1 MVPLSMQAWSGLC
14 SRTLWA
20 GSARRNVGVF
30 VRFQDEQG
38 AMKDNSRS
46 HRRFSNPVRAL
57 GALASA
63 IARLMALL
71 LVTAA
76 GTFMLLSF
84 SPVDPIRAY
93 IGNDLLHVPP
103 EQYPLIAARWG
114 LDLPL
119 WERFLHWFS
128 QMLQGDMG
136 YSMLYN
142 APVSQVIGERFA
154 TSFALLLSA
163 WLFSGIVGLAMG
175 LTAGRY
181 LNRWPD
187 RFISTLSY
195 VLASLPTFWIGLLL
209 LSLFAVTLNWAPI
222 CCAWPPGSN
231 AETATWGEKV
241 RHLVLPMLAL
251 GLLGVGNIALH
262 TRSRVA
268 EVMNS
273 EFIRYA
279 RAQGDKGWP
288 LVNFHIVRHALTPA
302 LCLQF
307 ASLGELIG
315 GSLLAEKV
323 FAYPGLGQAT
333 IDAGLRGDI
342 PLLMG
347 IVMFCAVLVF
357 SGNSIANALLLRL
370 NRGAARPS

>member
-1 MVPLSMQAWSGLC
+1 
-14 SRTLWA
+14 
-20 GSARRNVGVF
+20 
-30 VRFQDEQG
+30 
-38 AMKDNSRS
+38 MKGI
-46 HRRFSNPVRAL
+46 AL
-57 GALASA
+57 FLL
-63 IARLMALL
+63 RLICLL
-71 LVTAA
+71 LVTAV
-76 GTFMLLSF
+76 GTFVLLSF

-93 IGNDLLHVPP
+93 IGGNLLHVPP

-119 WERFLHWFS
+119 WQRFTHWFM
-128 QMLQGDMG
+128 QMIQGDLG

-163 WLFSGIVGLAMG
+163 WLFSGIVGLLLG

-187 RFISTLSY
+187 RLIARCAYL
-195 VLASLPTFWIGLLL
+195 LASLPTFWIGLLL

-222 CCAWPPGSN
+222 CCAWDLGLD
-231 AETATWGEKV
+231 AQTAGWGD
-241 RHLVLPMLAL
+241 RLHHLILPCIAL

-262 TRSRVA
+262 TRAKVA

-279 RAQGDKGWP
+279 QAQGDKGWP
-288 LVNFHIVRHALTPA
+288 LVRFHILRHAITPA

-307 ASLGELIG
+307 ASLGELLG
-315 GSLLAEKV
+315 GALLAEKV

-333 IDAGLRGDI
+333 VDAGLHGDI

-347 IVMFCAVLVF
+347 IVMFCAILVF
-357 SGNSIANALLLRL
+357 CGNSIANGLLHRL
-370 NRGAARPS
+370 YRGLGTLS

>member
-1 MVPLSMQAWSGLC
+1 MRAVP
-14 SRTLWA
+14 
-20 GSARRNVGVF
+20 VF
-30 VRFQDEQG
+30 I
-38 AMKDNSRS
+38 
-46 HRRFSNPVRAL
+46 L
-57 GALASA
+57 
-63 IARLMALL
+63 RLICLL

-76 GTFMLLSF
+76 GTFVLLSF

-93 IGNDLLHVPP
+93 IGSDLLHVPP

-119 WERFLHWFS
+119 WQRFLHWFM
-128 QMLQGDMG
+128 QMIQGDMG

-142 APVSQVIGERFA
+142 APVAQVIGERFA

-163 WLFSGIVGLAMG
+163 WIFSGVFGLLMG

-187 RFISTLSY
+187 RLISSFSY
-195 VLASLPTFWIGLLL
+195 LLASLPTFWIGLLL
-209 LSLFAVTLNWAPI
+209 LSLFAVKLNWAPV
-222 CCAWPPGSN
+222 CCAWTPGSN
-231 AETATWGEKV
+231 AETASFGNKLH
-241 RHLVLPMLAL
+241 HLILPCIAL
-251 GLLGVGNIALH
+251 GLLGIGNIALH
-262 TRSRVA
+262 TRAKVA

-279 RAQGDKGWP
+279 QAQGDKGWS
-288 LVNFHIVRHALTPA
+288 LVRFHILRHAITPA

-307 ASLGELIG
+307 ASLGELLG

-333 IDAGLRGDI
+333 IDAGLHGDI

-347 IVMFCAVLVF
+347 IVMFCAILVF
-357 SGNSIANALLLRL
+357 CANSIANGLLHRL
-370 NRGAARPS
+370 NRGLRSQS

>member
-1 MVPLSMQAWSGLC
+1 MIRGFSLF
-14 SRTLWA
+14 
-20 GSARRNVGVF
+20 VG
-30 VRFQDEQG
+30 
-38 AMKDNSRS
+38 
-46 HRRFSNPVRAL
+46 
-57 GALASA
+57 
-63 IARLMALL
+63 RLMCLL

-76 GTFMLLSF
+76 GTFTLLSF

-119 WERFLHWFS
+119 WERFLRWFG
-128 QMLQGDMG
+128 QMLQGDFG

-154 TSFALLLSA
+154 TSFALLFSA
-163 WLFSGIVGLAMG
+163 WLLSGIVGLAMG

-187 RFISTLSY
+187 RLICTVSY
-195 VLASLPTFWIGLLL
+195 LLASLPTFWIGLLL

-231 AETATWGEKV
+231 AQTATWGEKLH
-241 RHLVLPMLAL
+241 HLILPMLAL
-251 GLLGVGNIALH
+251 GVLGVGNIALH
-262 TRSRVA
+262 TRARVA

-279 RAQGDKGWP
+279 QAQGDKGWP
-288 LVNFHIVRHALTPA
+288 LINFHILRHAVTPA
-302 LCLQF
+302 VCLQF
-307 ASLGELIG
+307 ASVGELLG

-357 SGNSIANALLLRL
+357 TGNSIANALLLHL
-370 NRGAARPS
+370 NRGAVRQS

>member
-1 MVPLSMQAWSGLC
+1 MDLQVIRGFSLF
-14 SRTLWA
+14 
-20 GSARRNVGVF
+20 VG
-30 VRFQDEQG
+30 
-38 AMKDNSRS
+38 
-46 HRRFSNPVRAL
+46 
-57 GALASA
+57 
-63 IARLMALL
+63 RLMCLL

-76 GTFMLLSF
+76 GTFTLLSF

-128 QMLQGDMG
+128 QMVQGDLG

-154 TSFALLLSA
+154 TSFALLFSA
-163 WLFSGIVGLAMG
+163 WLLSGIVGLAMG

-187 RFISTLSY
+187 RLICTVSY
-195 VLASLPTFWIGLLL
+195 LLASLPTFWIGLLL

-231 AETATWGEKV
+231 AQTATWGEKLH
-241 RHLVLPMLAL
+241 HLILPMLAL
-251 GLLGVGNIALH
+251 GVLGVGNIALH
-262 TRSRVA
+262 TRARVA
-268 EVMNS
+268 EVMSS

-279 RAQGDKGWP
+279 QAQGDKGWP
-288 LVNFHIVRHALTPA
+288 LINFHILRHAVTPA
-302 LCLQF
+302 VCLQF
-307 ASLGELIG
+307 ASVGELLG

-357 SGNSIANALLLRL
+357 TGNSIANALLLHL
-370 NRGAARPS
+370 NRGAVRQS

>member
-1 MVPLSMQAWSGLC
+1 MIRGSSLC
-14 SRTLWA
+14 
-20 GSARRNVGVF
+20 VG
-30 VRFQDEQG
+30 
-38 AMKDNSRS
+38 
-46 HRRFSNPVRAL
+46 
-57 GALASA
+57 
-63 IARLMALL
+63 RLMCLL

-76 GTFMLLSF
+76 GTFTLLSF

-128 QMLQGDMG
+128 QMVQGDLG

-154 TSFALLLSA
+154 TSFALLFSA
-163 WLFSGIVGLAMG
+163 WLLSGIVGLAMG

-187 RFISTLSY
+187 RLICTLSY
-195 VLASLPTFWIGLLL
+195 LLASLPTFWIGLLL

-231 AETATWGEKV
+231 AQTATWGEKLH
-241 RHLVLPMLAL
+241 HLILPMLAL
-251 GLLGVGNIALH
+251 GVLGVGNIALH
-262 TRSRVA
+262 TRARVA

-279 RAQGDKGWP
+279 QAQGDKGWP
-288 LVNFHIVRHALTPA
+288 LINFHILRHAITPA
-302 LCLQF
+302 VCLQF
-307 ASLGELIG
+307 ASVGELLG

-357 SGNSIANALLLRL
+357 TGNSIANALLLHL
-370 NRGAARPS
+370 NRGAVRQS

>member
-1 MVPLSMQAWSGLC
+1 MDLPVIREAAW
-14 SRTLWA
+14 
-20 GSARRNVGVF
+20 F
-30 VRFQDEQG
+30 V
-38 AMKDNSRS
+38 
-46 HRRFSNPVRAL
+46 VRLL
-57 GALASA
+57 G
-63 IARLMALL
+63 LL

-76 GTFMLLSF
+76 GTFTLLSF

-119 WERFLHWFS
+119 WERFWHWFT
-128 QMLQGDMG
+128 QMLHGDFG

-154 TSFALLLSA
+154 TSFALLFSA

-181 LNRWPD
+181 LHRWPD
-187 RFISTLSY
+187 RLLSTLSY
-195 VLASLPTFWIGLLL
+195 VLSSLPTFWIGLLL

-222 CCAWPPGSN
+222 CCAWTPGSD
-231 AETATWGEKV
+231 AATATWRDKLH
-241 RHLVLPMLAL
+241 HLILPMLAL

-268 EVMNS
+268 EVMGS

-279 RAQGDKGWP
+279 RAQGDNGWP
-288 LVNFHIVRHALTPA
+288 LIRFHVLRHALTPA
-302 LCLQF
+302 VCLQF
-307 ASLGELIG
+307 ASVGELIG

-357 SGNSIANALLLRL
+357 TGNSMANALLLRL
-370 NRGAARPS
+370 NRGAARQS

>member
-1 MVPLSMQAWSGLC
+1 MIREAVW
-14 SRTLWA
+14 
-20 GSARRNVGVF
+20 F
-30 VRFQDEQG
+30 V
-38 AMKDNSRS
+38 
-46 HRRFSNPVRAL
+46 VRLL
-57 GALASA
+57 G
-63 IARLMALL
+63 LL

-76 GTFMLLSF
+76 GTFTLLSF

-119 WERFLHWFS
+119 WERFWHWFT
-128 QMLQGDMG
+128 QMLHGDFG

-154 TSFALLLSA
+154 TSFALLFSA
-163 WLFSGIVGLAMG
+163 WLFSGFVGLAMG

-181 LNRWPD
+181 LHRWPD
-187 RFISTLSY
+187 RLLSTLSY
-195 VLASLPTFWIGLLL
+195 VLSSLPTFWIGLLL

-222 CCAWPPGSN
+222 CCAWPPGTD
-231 AETATWGEKV
+231 AATATWRDKWH
-241 RHLVLPMLAL
+241 HLILPMLAL

-268 EVMNS
+268 EVMGS

-279 RAQGDKGWP
+279 RAQGDNGWP
-288 LVNFHIVRHALTPA
+288 LIRFHVLRHALTPA
-302 LCLQF
+302 VCLQF
-307 ASLGELIG
+307 ASVGELIG

-357 SGNSIANALLLRL
+357 TGNSIANALLLRL
-370 NRGAARPS
+370 NRGAARQS

>member
-1 MVPLSMQAWSGLC
+1 MIRGFSLF
-14 SRTLWA
+14 
-20 GSARRNVGVF
+20 VG
-30 VRFQDEQG
+30 
-38 AMKDNSRS
+38 
-46 HRRFSNPVRAL
+46 
-57 GALASA
+57 
-63 IARLMALL
+63 RLMCLL

-76 GTFMLLSF
+76 GTFTLLSF

-128 QMLQGDMG
+128 QMVQGDLG

-154 TSFALLLSA
+154 TSFALLFSA
-163 WLFSGIVGLAMG
+163 WLLSGIVGLAMG

-187 RFISTLSY
+187 RLICTVSY
-195 VLASLPTFWIGLLL
+195 LLASLPTFWIGLLL

-231 AETATWGEKV
+231 AQTATWGEKLH
-241 RHLVLPMLAL
+241 HLILPMLAL
-251 GLLGVGNIALH
+251 GVLGVGNIALH
-262 TRSRVA
+262 TRVRVA

-279 RAQGDKGWP
+279 QAQGDKGWP
-288 LVNFHIVRHALTPA
+288 LINFHILRHAVTPA
-302 LCLQF
+302 VCLQF
-307 ASLGELIG
+307 ASVGELLG

-357 SGNSIANALLLRL
+357 TGNSIANALLLHL
-370 NRGAARPS
+370 NRGAVRQS

>member
-1 MVPLSMQAWSGLC
+1 MDLPVIRGLSL
-14 SRTLWA
+14 
-20 GSARRNVGVF
+20 F
-30 VRFQDEQG
+30 VLRL
-38 AMKDNSRS
+38 
-46 HRRFSNPVRAL
+46 L
-57 GALASA
+57 G
-63 IARLMALL
+63 LL

-76 GTFMLLSF
+76 GTFALLSF

-119 WERFLHWFS
+119 WERFLRWFG
-128 QMLQGDMG
+128 QMLQGDFG

-154 TSFALLLSA
+154 TSFALLFSA

-187 RFISTLSY
+187 RLISTLSY
-195 VLASLPTFWIGLLL
+195 VLASMPTFWIGLLL

-222 CCAWPPGSN
+222 CCAWTPGSN
-231 AETATWGEKV
+231 AETATWGDKL
-241 RHLVLPMLAL
+241 RHLILPMLAL
-251 GLLGVGNIALH
+251 GVLGVGNIALH

-273 EFIRYA
+273 EFIRFA
-279 RAQGDKGWP
+279 HAQGDKGWP
-288 LVNFHIVRHALTPA
+288 LINFHILRHAITPA
-302 LCLQF
+302 LCLPF
-307 ASLGELIG
+307 ASVGELIG

-357 SGNSIANALLLRL
+357 TGNSIANALLLRL
-370 NRGAARPS
+370 NRGAARQV

>member
-1 MVPLSMQAWSGLC
+1 MIRGFSLF
-14 SRTLWA
+14 
-20 GSARRNVGVF
+20 VG
-30 VRFQDEQG
+30 
-38 AMKDNSRS
+38 
-46 HRRFSNPVRAL
+46 
-57 GALASA
+57 
-63 IARLMALL
+63 RLMCLL

-76 GTFMLLSF
+76 GTFTLLSF

-128 QMLQGDMG
+128 QMVQGDLG

-154 TSFALLLSA
+154 TSFALLFSA
-163 WLFSGIVGLAMG
+163 WLLSGIVGLAMG

-187 RFISTLSY
+187 RLICTVSY
-195 VLASLPTFWIGLLL
+195 LLASLPTFWIGLLL
-209 LSLFAVTLNWAPI
+209 LSLFAVTLIWAPI

-231 AETATWGEKV
+231 AQTATWGEKLH
-241 RHLVLPMLAL
+241 HLILPMLAL
-251 GLLGVGNIALH
+251 GVLGVGNIALH
-262 TRSRVA
+262 TRARVA

-279 RAQGDKGWP
+279 QAQGDKGWP
-288 LVNFHIVRHALTPA
+288 LINFHILRHAVTPA
-302 LCLQF
+302 VCLQF
-307 ASLGELIG
+307 ASVGELLG

-357 SGNSIANALLLRL
+357 TGNSIANALLLHL
-370 NRGAARPS
+370 NRGAVRQS

>member
-1 MVPLSMQAWSGLC
+1 MHKLL
-14 SRTLWA
+14 R
-20 GSARRNVGVF
+20 F
-30 VRFQDEQG
+30 V
-38 AMKDNSRS
+38 
-46 HRRFSNPVRAL
+46 L
-57 GALASA
+57 
-63 IARLMALL
+63 RLVCLL

-76 GTFMLLSF
+76 GTFTLLSF

-119 WERFLHWFS
+119 WQRFLHWFG
-128 QMLQGDMG
+128 QLLQGDLG

-142 APVSQVIGERFA
+142 TPVSQVIGERFA

-163 WLFSGIVGLAMG
+163 WLFSGLVGVLMG

-187 RFISTLSY
+187 RLISTLSY
-195 VLASLPTFWIGLLL
+195 LLASLPTFWIGLLL
-209 LSLFAVTLNWAPI
+209 LSLFAVKLNWAPV
-222 CCAWPPGSN
+222 CCAWEPGSS
-231 AETATWGEKV
+231 AESASIGN
-241 RHLVLPMLAL
+241 RLHHLILPMLAL
-251 GLLGVGNIALH
+251 GLLGVGNISLH
-262 TRSRVA
+262 TRAKVA

-279 RAQGDKGWP
+279 RAQGDQGWS
-288 LVNFHIVRHALTPA
+288 LINFHILRHAITPA

-307 ASLGELIG
+307 ASVGELLG

-347 IVMFCAVLVF
+347 IVMFCCVLVF
-357 SGNSIANALLLRL
+357 CGNSLADLLVKQL
-370 NRGAARPS
+370 NRGAARQS

>member
-1 MVPLSMQAWSGLC
+1 M
-14 SRTLWA
+14 
-20 GSARRNVGVF
+20 
-30 VRFQDEQG
+30 RFQDEQG

-76 GTFMLLSF
+76 GTFVLLSF

-302 LCLQF
+302 VCLQF

>member
-1 MVPLSMQAWSGLC
+1 MIRGFSLF
-14 SRTLWA
+14 
-20 GSARRNVGVF
+20 VG
-30 VRFQDEQG
+30 
-38 AMKDNSRS
+38 
-46 HRRFSNPVRAL
+46 
-57 GALASA
+57 
-63 IARLMALL
+63 RLMCLL

-76 GTFMLLSF
+76 GTFTLLSF

-128 QMLQGDMG
+128 QMVQGDLG

-154 TSFALLLSA
+154 TSFALLFSA
-163 WLFSGIVGLAMG
+163 WLLSGIVGLAMG

-187 RFISTLSY
+187 QLICTVSY
-195 VLASLPTFWIGLLL
+195 LLASLPTFWIGLLL

-231 AETATWGEKV
+231 AQTATWGEKLH
-241 RHLVLPMLAL
+241 HLILPMLAL
-251 GLLGVGNIALH
+251 GVLGVGNIALH
-262 TRSRVA
+262 TRARVA

-279 RAQGDKGWP
+279 QAQGDKGWP
-288 LVNFHIVRHALTPA
+288 LINFHILRHAITPA
-302 LCLQF
+302 VCLQF
-307 ASLGELIG
+307 ASVGELLG

-357 SGNSIANALLLRL
+357 TGNSIANALLLHL
-370 NRGAARPS
+370 NRGAVRQS

>member
-1 MVPLSMQAWSGLC
+1 MRSLSIFL
-14 SRTLWA
+14 L
-20 GSARRNVGVF
+20 
-30 VRFQDEQG
+30 
-38 AMKDNSRS
+38 
-46 HRRFSNPVRAL
+46 
-57 GALASA
+57 
-63 IARLMALL
+63 RLICLL

-76 GTFMLLSF
+76 GTFVLLSF

-93 IGNDLLHVPP
+93 IGSDLLHVPP

-119 WERFLHWFS
+119 WQRFLHWFM

-142 APVSQVIGERFA
+142 APVSQVISERFA

-163 WLFSGIVGLAMG
+163 WIFSGVFGLLMG

-187 RFISTLSY
+187 RLISSFSY
-195 VLASLPTFWIGLLL
+195 LLASLPTFWIGLLL
-209 LSLFAVTLNWAPI
+209 LSLFAVKLNWAPI
-222 CCAWPPGSN
+222 CCAWTLGSD
-231 AETATWGEKV
+231 AETASWGDKLH
-241 RHLVLPMLAL
+241 HLILPCIAL

-262 TRSRVA
+262 TRAKVA
-268 EVMNS
+268 EVMSS

-279 RAQGDKGWP
+279 RAQGDKGWS
-288 LVNFHIVRHALTPA
+288 LVQFHILRHAITPA

-307 ASLGELIG
+307 ASLGELLG

-333 IDAGLRGDI
+333 IDAGLHGDI

-347 IVMFCAVLVF
+347 IVMFCAILVF
-357 SGNSIANALLLRL
+357 CGNSIANLLLRRL
-370 NRGAARPS
+370 NQGLRGQS

>member
-1 MVPLSMQAWSGLC
+1 MIRGFSLF
-14 SRTLWA
+14 
-20 GSARRNVGVF
+20 VG
-30 VRFQDEQG
+30 
-38 AMKDNSRS
+38 
-46 HRRFSNPVRAL
+46 
-57 GALASA
+57 
-63 IARLMALL
+63 RLMCLL

-76 GTFMLLSF
+76 GTFTLLSF

-128 QMLQGDMG
+128 QMVQGDLG

-154 TSFALLLSA
+154 TSFALLFSA
-163 WLFSGIVGLAMG
+163 WLLSGIVGLAMG

-187 RFISTLSY
+187 RLICTVSY
-195 VLASLPTFWIGLLL
+195 LLASLPTFWIGLLL

-231 AETATWGEKV
+231 AQTATWGEKLH
-241 RHLVLPMLAL
+241 HLILPMLAL
-251 GLLGVGNIALH
+251 GVLGVGNIALH
-262 TRSRVA
+262 TRARVA

-279 RAQGDKGWP
+279 QAQGDKGWP
-288 LVNFHIVRHALTPA
+288 LINFHILRHAVTPA
-302 LCLQF
+302 VCLQF
-307 ASLGELIG
+307 ASVGELLG

-357 SGNSIANALLLRL
+357 TGNSIANALLLHL
-370 NRGAARPS
+370 NRGAVRQS

>member
-1 MVPLSMQAWSGLC
+1 MK
-14 SRTLWA
+14 
-20 GSARRNVGVF
+20 GVSFF
-30 VRFQDEQG
+30 V
-38 AMKDNSRS
+38 
-46 HRRFSNPVRAL
+46 L
-57 GALASA
+57 
-63 IARLMALL
+63 RLICLL
-71 LVTAA
+71 LITAV
-76 GTFMLLSF
+76 GTFTLLSF

-93 IGNDLLHVPP
+93 IGSELLHVPP

-119 WERFLHWFS
+119 WQRFLHWFS
-128 QMLQGDMG
+128 QVLQGDLG

-154 TSFALLLSA
+154 TSFALLISA
-163 WLFSGIVGLAMG
+163 WLFSGIVGLLLG

-187 RFISTLSY
+187 RAISSLSY
-195 VLASLPTFWIGLLL
+195 LLASLPTFWIGLLL
-209 LSLFAVTLNWAPI
+209 LSLFAVKLNWAPI
-222 CCAWPPGSN
+222 CCAWTPGSN
-231 AETATWGEKV
+231 AETASWGDKLH
-241 RHLVLPMLAL
+241 HLILPMLAL

-262 TRSRVA
+262 TRARVA

-279 RAQGDKGWP
+279 QAQGDKGWS
-288 LVNFHIVRHALTPA
+288 LVNFHVLRHAITPA

-307 ASLGELIG
+307 ASVGELLG

-333 IDAGLRGDI
+333 IDAGLHGDI

-347 IVMFCAVLVF
+347 IVMFCAILVF
-357 SGNSIANALLLRL
+357 CGNSMANALLHRL
-370 NRGAARPS
+370 NRGAARQC

>member
-1 MVPLSMQAWSGLC
+1 MIREAAW
-14 SRTLWA
+14 
-20 GSARRNVGVF
+20 F
-30 VRFQDEQG
+30 V
-38 AMKDNSRS
+38 
-46 HRRFSNPVRAL
+46 VRLL
-57 GALASA
+57 G
-63 IARLMALL
+63 LL

-76 GTFMLLSF
+76 GTFTLLSF

-114 LDLPL
+114 LDPPL
-119 WERFLHWFS
+119 WERFWHWFT
-128 QMLQGDMG
+128 QMLHGDFG

-154 TSFALLLSA
+154 TSFALLFSA

-181 LNRWPD
+181 LHRWPD
-187 RFISTLSY
+187 RLLSTLSY
-195 VLASLPTFWIGLLL
+195 VLSSLPTFWIGLLL

-222 CCAWPPGSN
+222 CCAWTPGSD
-231 AETATWGEKV
+231 AATATWRDKLH
-241 RHLVLPMLAL
+241 HLILPMLAL

-268 EVMNS
+268 EVMGS

-279 RAQGDKGWP
+279 RAQGDNGWP
-288 LVNFHIVRHALTPA
+288 LIRFHVLRHALTPA
-302 LCLQF
+302 VCLQF
-307 ASLGELIG
+307 ASVGELIG

-357 SGNSIANALLLRL
+357 TGNSIANALLLRL
-370 NRGAARPS
+370 NRGAARHS